1 MKKENIYT
9 DEELYWMTGGDAG
22 CLPTRIIPSKI
33 YSLAQNE
40 VFVFGSNALGMH
52 HGGAARVAYNEFGA
66 EWGNGEGL
74 QGQSYAIPT
83 MEGEHST
90 MLAVNRF
97 TDYAK
102 EHPEQKF
109 LVTPIGCGIAGYSP
123 EEIAPMFKEAAA
135 LENVYLPIS
144 FWKVLMNSKENNN
157 D

>member
-1 MKKENIYT
+1 
-9 DEELYWMTGGDAG
+9 
-22 CLPTRIIPSKI
+22 
-33 YSLAQNE
+33 
-40 VFVFGSNALGMH
+40 
-52 HGGAARVAYNEFGA
+52 
-66 EWGNGEGL
+66 
-74 QGQSYAIPT
+74 

-102 EHPEQKF
+102 EYLELKF

-144 FWKVLMNSKENNN
+144 FWKRLMNSKENNN